1 MPSTKTFAIL
11 CGGSFALLLIIGWGG
26 NILQA
31 SGVIRDAGPF
41 RIPILAIM
49 IGLLAVL
56 VISAIPLMVG
66 AVLGFQQHI
75 GNEDVPVIR
84 SAISGRNLIV
94 FVLWGLMAL
103 GSAIAI
109 PAAIRDGAL
118 STLSAGSTPAEAPGP
133 SEGTLVAAPGMTFID
148 MVRQSS
154 LKIDIQARAPI
165 TSSIGAG
172 GVFDYRVPGTQTVF
186 RNCRYYFVSPY
197 TREPERIES
206 VNVGLS
212 AHTVSR
218 QELDAAESA
227 LHSQLAADGWR
238 AGHEEYRTEED
249 RVLHG
254 GAARGPEGM
263 LWLKNELVL
272 SIGTRRMDDPV
283 PGEDAKSAGNWIQFI
298 QLWKLDDYSGIERY
312 TFAPPAN

>member
-1 MPSTKTFAIL
+1 MPSTRTFGIL

-31 SGVIRDAGPF
+31 SGVIRDAGAF
-41 RIPILAIM
+41 RIPILAVM
-49 IGLLAVL
+49 IGLLAVF

-66 AVLGFQQHI
+66 AVLGFQSHI
-75 GNEDVPVIR
+75 GNENVPVVR
-84 SAISGRNLIV
+84 SAISGRNIIIYV
-94 FVLWGLMAL
+94 MWGLIAL

-109 PAAIRDGAL
+109 PAAIKDGAFG
-118 STLSAGSTPAEAPGP
+118 TAPQGAAPAEALGP
-133 SEGTLVAAPGMTFID
+133 SEGTLVAAPGMTFTD

-186 RNCRYYFVSPY
+186 RNCRYYFVSPF
-197 TREPERIES
+197 THEPGRIES

-218 QELDAAESA
+218 QELDTAESA
-227 LHSQLAADGWR
+227 LHSQLARDGWR

-254 GAARGPEGM
+254 GATRGPEGT
-263 LWLKNELVL
+263 LWLKNDLVL
-272 SIGTRRMDDPV
+272 DVGTRRMDDAV
-283 PGEDAKSAGNWIQFI
+283 PGEDVKSAGKWIQYI
-298 QLWKLDDYSGIERY
+298 QLWKRDDYSGIERY
-312 TFAPPAN
+312 SFAPPVN